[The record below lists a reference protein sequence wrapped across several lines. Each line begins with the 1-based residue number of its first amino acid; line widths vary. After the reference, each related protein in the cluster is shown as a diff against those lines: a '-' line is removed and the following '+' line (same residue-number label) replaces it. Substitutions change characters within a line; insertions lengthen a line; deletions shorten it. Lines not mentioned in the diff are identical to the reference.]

1 MEIGEQIRARRQAL
15 ELTQS
20 DLADRSG
27 VSKAMICDVEAGK
40 KNPTI
45 RLLGQLASG
54 LDCSISELIDLDDT
68 PRFVPER
75 RDQQRVLVDPENGM
89 ERRLLSSA
97 LIRRG
102 IEIIQYTYPPGAECG
117 GFPPHHHGT
126 FETAVV
132 VTGRVRMEVGSES
145 IDLREGDALTYAAD
159 VVHSAYNLGDTDAKV
174 IYIVDSTR
182 STPGRRATTS
192 RLDELDEA

>member
-1 MEIGEQIRARRQAL
+1 MEIGDHIKARRTAMG
-15 ELTQS
+15 LTQT
-20 DLADRSG
+20 DLAERSG

-45 RLLGQLASG
+45 RLLGQLAAG
-54 LDCSISELIDLDDT
+54 LDCSISELIDLEET

-126 FETAVV
+126 YETAVV
-132 VTGRVRMEVGSES
+132 VTGRLRMEIGSEA
-145 IDLREGDALTYAAD
+145 IELNEGDAITYAAD

-174 IYIVDSTR
+174 IYVVDSTR
-182 STPGRRATTS
+182 SSHARRPPPKS
-192 RLDELDEA
+192 RLDEET

>member
-1 MEIGEQIRARRQAL
+1 MEIGEHIKARRKAMG
-15 ELTQS
+15 LTQT

-45 RLLGQLASG
+45 RLLGQIAAG
-54 LDCSISELIDLDDT
+54 LDCSISELIDLEET

-97 LIRRG
+97 LVRRG
-102 IEIIQYTYPPGAECG
+102 IEIIQYTYPPGSELG

-126 FETAVV
+126 FETAIVV
-132 VTGRVRMEVGSES
+132 KGRVRMEIGSES
-145 IDLREGDALTYAAD
+145 IELAEGDTVTYAAD
-159 VVHSAYNLGDTDAKV
+159 VVHSAYNLGDAEAKV

-182 STPGRRATTS
+182 TAHPRRQAIAP
-192 RLDELDEA
+192 DEEE

>member
-1 MEIGEQIRARRQAL
+1 MEIGEHIKARRVAL
-15 ELTQS
+15 GMTQS
-20 DLADRSG
+20 DLADSSG

-45 RLLGQLASG
+45 RLLGQIAAG
-54 LDCSISELIDLDDT
+54 LDCSISELIDLEET

-126 FETAVV
+126 YETAIVIK
-132 VTGRVRMEVGSES
+132 GRVRMEIGSEA
-145 IDLREGDALTYAAD
+145 IELKEGDALTYAAD
-159 VVHSAYNLGDTDAKV
+159 VVHSAYNLGEEDAKV

-182 STPGRRATTS
+182 REHQHRQPPRS
-192 RLDELDEA
+192 RLDQDPA

>member
-1 MEIGEQIRARRQAL
+1 MEIGDQIKARRATL
-15 ELTQS
+15 GITQS

-45 RLLGQLASG
+45 RLLGQIAAG
-54 LDCSISELIDLDDT
+54 LDCSISALIDADET

-102 IEIIQYTYPPGAECG
+102 IEIIQYTYPPGSECG
-117 GFPPHHHGT
+117 GFPPHHRGT
-126 FETAVV
+126 YETAIVIK
-132 VTGRVRMEVGSES
+132 GKVRMEIGSES
-145 IDLREGDALTYAAD
+145 ITLSEGDAATYAAD
-159 VVHSAYNLGDTDAKV
+159 VVHSAYNLGESEAV
-174 IYIVDSTR
+174 VMYVVDSTR
-182 STPGRRATTS
+182 ASHPARTALREPDG
-192 RLDELDEA
+192 D

>member
-1 MEIGEQIRARRQAL
+1 MEIGEHIKARRKAL
-15 ELTQS
+15 GLTQT
-20 DLADRSG
+20 DLADRSN

-45 RLLGQLASG
+45 RLLGQIAAG
-54 LDCSISELIDLDDT
+54 LDCSISELIDLEET

-97 LIRRG
+97 LVRRG
-102 IEIIQYTYPPGAECG
+102 IEIIQYTYPPGAELG

-126 FETAVV
+126 FETAIVV
-132 VTGRVRMEVGSES
+132 KGRVRMEIGSES
-145 IDLREGDALTYAAD
+145 IELAEGDTVTYAAD
-159 VVHSAYNLGDTDAKV
+159 VVHSAYNLGDTEARV

-182 STPGRRATTS
+182 TAHPRRHAIAA
-192 RLDELDEA
+192 EEEE

>member
-1 MEIGEQIRARRQAL
+1 MEIGDQIRARRQYL
-15 ELTQS
+15 GITQTE
-20 DLADRSG
+20 LADRSG

-45 RLLGQLASG
+45 RLLGQIAAG
-54 LDCSISELIDLDDT
+54 LDCPISELIDLEET

-102 IEIIQYTYPPGAECG
+102 LEIIQYTYPPGAECG

-126 FETAVV
+126 FETAVIIS
-132 VTGRVRMEVGSES
+132 GRVRMEVGSES
-145 IDLREGDALTYAAD
+145 IDLNEGDAVTYAAD
-159 VVHSAYNLGDTDAKV
+159 VVHSAYNLGETEAKV

-182 STPGRRATTS
+182 SSPSRRPGAKS
-192 RLDELDEA
+192 RLDEAE

>member
-1 MEIGEQIRARRQAL
+1 MEIGEQIKARRTGL
-15 ELTQS
+15 GMTQS

-27 VSKAMICDVEAGK
+27 VSKAMVCDVEAGK

-54 LDCSISELIDLDDT
+54 LDCSISELIETEDT

-75 RDQQRVLVDPENGM
+75 RDRQRVLVDPENGM

-102 IEIIQYTYPPGAECG
+102 IEILQYTYPAGVDSG
-117 GFPPHHHGT
+117 GFPPHHAGT
-126 FETAVV
+126 FETAIVIA
-132 VTGRVRMEVGSES
+132 GSVRMEIGSES
-145 IDLREGDALTYAAD
+145 ITLHEGDAVTYAAD
-159 VVHSAYNLGDTDAKV
+159 VVHGVFNVGEVEARI
-174 IYIVDSTR
+174 IYVVDGT
-182 STPGRRATTS
+182 RATQPQRPVMRS
-192 RLDELDEA
+192 RIDELEE

>member
-1 MEIGEQIRARRQAL
+1 MEIGEHIKARRTAMGI
-15 ELTQS
+15 TQT

-45 RLLGQLASG
+45 RLLGQIAVG
-54 LDCSISELIDLDDT
+54 LDCSISELIDLDET

-102 IEIIQYTYPPGAECG
+102 IEIIQYTYPPGADCG

-126 FETAVV
+126 YETAVV
-132 VTGRVRMEVGSES
+132 IQGRVRMEIGTEA
-145 IDLREGDALTYAAD
+145 IELNEGDAVTYAAD
-159 VVHSAYNLGDTDAKV
+159 VVHSAYNLGDSEAKV
-174 IYIVDSTR
+174 LYIVDSTR
-182 STPGRRATTS
+182 SSHAHRPPARGRP
-192 RLDELDEA
+192 EPEE